1 MLGGRLI
8 KPLARAIL
16 GERYILAQSLWSQWC
31 RQRDYYKV
39 PMGMASI
46 KRLRE
51 FKDIHQ
57 NQRCVIIGNGPSLR
71 KMDLSFL
78 NSEITFGLNRIYL
91 LNQISQASLNYY
103 VCVNPLVL
111 EQFSKDIQNIQ
122 CPKFLSFSG
131 YKHFSSQKDLLFLAP
146 LREWTFST
154 DIARGISEG
163 YTVTYVAMQIAY
175 YMGFTEVVLIGVD
188 HSFESKG
195 EPNKEIVMDRPDYNH
210 FSTDYF
216 HKGIRWQL
224 PDLENSEI
232 AYRLAKVAFERNG
245 RRILDATLG
254 GRLNVF
260 PKVDYKQYFGPAK
273 TNMVTGF
280 A

>member
-31 RQRDYYKV
+31 RQQPYYKV
-39 PMGMASI
+39 PAGVSSI
-46 KRLRE
+46 RRLPE
-51 FKDIHQ
+51 FKDIHKGD
-57 NQRCVIIGNGPSLR
+57 RCVIIGNGPSLR

-78 NSEITFGLNRIYL
+78 DSEITFGLNRIYL
-91 LNQISQASLNYY
+91 LNQISQASLDYY
-103 VCVNPLVL
+103 VCVNLLVL

-122 CPKFLSFSG
+122 CPKFLSFRG
-131 YKHFSSQKDLLFLAP
+131 YKYFSSQKDLLFLDS
-146 LREWTFST
+146 LRRWGFST
-154 DIARGISEG
+154 DITEGIFEG

-195 EPNKEIVMDRPDYNH
+195 EPNKEIVMDRPDDNH

-216 HKGIRWQL
+216 HKGVRWQL

-232 AYRLAKVAFERNG
+232 AYRMAKVAFERNG

-260 PKVDYKQYFGPAK
+260 PKVDYKQYFRVQADRTK
-273 TNMVTGF
+273 
-280 A
+280 

>member
-16 GERYILAQSLWSQWC
+16 GERYILAQSLWRQWC
-31 RQRDYYKV
+31 QQQPYYKV
-39 PMGMASI
+39 PAGVLSI
-46 KRLRE
+46 RRLPE
-51 FKDIHQ
+51 FKDIHKGE
-57 NQRCVIIGNGPSLR
+57 RCVIIGNGPSLR

-78 NSEITFGLNRIYL
+78 DSEITFGLNRIYL
-91 LNQISQASLNYY
+91 LNQISQASLDYY
-103 VCVNPLVL
+103 VCVNLLVL

-122 CPKFLSFSG
+122 CPKFLSFRG
-131 YKHFSSQKDLLFLAP
+131 YKYFSSQKDLLFLDS
-146 LREWTFST
+146 LRRWTFST
-154 DIARGISEG
+154 DITRGIFEG

-216 HKGIRWQL
+216 HKGVRWQL
-224 PDLENSEI
+224 PDLENSET
-232 AYRLAKVAFERNG
+232 AYRMAKVAFERNG

-254 GRLNVF
+254 GCLNVF
-260 PKVDYKQYFGPAK
+260 PKVDYKQYFQVRADRAK
-273 TNMVTGF
+273 
-280 A
+280 

>member
-1 MLGGRLI
+1 MFGGKLI

-16 GERYILAQSLWSQWC
+16 GERYPLARSLWREWL
-31 RQRDYYKV
+31 RQRDYYKAPIGAATV
-39 PMGMASI
+39 R
-46 KRLRE
+46 RLRK
-51 FKDIHQ
+51 FKDIHKG
-57 NQRCVIIGNGPSLR
+57 QRCVIIGNGPSLR

-78 NSEITFGLNRIYL
+78 DSEITFGLNRIYL
-91 LNQISQASLNYY
+91 LKQISEASLDYF

-111 EQFSKDIQNIQ
+111 EQFSNDIQNIP
-122 CPKFLSFSG
+122 CPKFLSFQRYG
-131 YKHFSSQKDLLFLAP
+131 YFQPQDDLLFLYSLP
-146 LREWTFST
+146 RWGFST
-154 DIARGISEG
+154 DITRGISEG

-188 HSFESKG
+188 HHFESKG

-232 AYRLAKVAFERNG
+232 AYRMAKVAFERNG

-260 PKVDYKQYFGPAK
+260 PKVDYKQYFRVRADRTK
-273 TNMVTGF
+273 
-280 A
+280 

>member
-16 GERYILAQSLWSQWC
+16 GERYILAKFLWRQWC
-31 RQRDYYKV
+31 QEQPYYKIPAGV
-39 PMGMASI
+39 LSI
-46 KRLRE
+46 RRLRE
-51 FKDIHQ
+51 FKDIHKGE
-57 NQRCVIIGNGPSLR
+57 RCVIIGNGPSLIN
-71 KMDLSFL
+71 MDLSL
-78 NSEITFGLNRIYL
+78 LDSEITFGLNRIYL
-91 LNQISQASLNYY
+91 LEQMSQASLNYY

-111 EQFSKDIQNIQ
+111 EQFSKDIKNIR
-122 CPKFLSFSG
+122 CPKFLSFKG
-131 YKHFSSQKDLLFLAP
+131 YKYFQPQDDLLFLNSLPRWA
-146 LREWTFST
+146 FST
-154 DIARGISEG
+154 DITKGICEG

-175 YMGFTEVVLIGVD
+175 YMGFTEIVLIGVD
-188 HSFESKG
+188 HNFESKG

-232 AYRLAKVAFERNG
+232 AYRMAKVAFARNG

-273 TNMVTGF
+273 PNRVTDF